1 MWWELVE
8 VTRKI
13 TLTGFLLLMPQDIS
27 FYRLVVALMLSV
39 GYLALVQAA
48 RPFRRLDNAFMAIVA
63 SLTLTSTLLV
73 AMYIKFYDEFKV
85 YHFDDEQNTFGSATP
100 FSLSIWI
107 LCFNFGV
114 IGVALLLVMQ
124 QIGEMARQPTFR
136 LRDGQRPQMVMAP
149 KHRWHLF
156 ISHHWCVLHDCR
168 QRAVCALQAHVL
180 CVARVHQCSM
190 HARRDNQ
197 DTAALV
203 KRQMQLLLPGVSVF
217 LVCETIT

>member
-1 MWWELVE
+1 MFTTRLYDRYRVDTMWWELVE

-73 AMYIKFYDEFKV
+73 AMYIKFYD
-85 YHFDDEQNTFGSATP
+85 DCLCAQNTLGSATP

-149 KHRWHLF
+149 KHRCHLF

-168 QRAVCALQAHVL
+168 QRAV
-180 CVARVHQCSM
+180 
-190 HARRDNQ
+190 
-197 DTAALV
+197 
-203 KRQMQLLLPGVSVF
+203 
-217 LVCETIT
+217 